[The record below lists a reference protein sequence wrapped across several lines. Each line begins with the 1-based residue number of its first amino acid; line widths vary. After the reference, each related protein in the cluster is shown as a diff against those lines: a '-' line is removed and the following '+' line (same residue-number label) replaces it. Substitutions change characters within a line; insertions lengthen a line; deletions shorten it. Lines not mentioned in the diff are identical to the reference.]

1 MGQRKSGEAKVTFW
15 PDPKVMQILDFN
27 HDLLVKRFRELAF
40 LTKGI
45 TLTFRDMRQDEK
57 DEIRFHYEGGISS
70 FVSYL
75 NEVKQPLFAKPIMLV
90 GSREGD
96 SGPVEFEAALQ
107 WNEGY
112 AETVLSFVNN
122 ISTGQG
128 GTHVSGFSTSLTRV
142 LNTYI
147 KTHNLN
153 KGDKTALT
161 GEDMKEGLVAVVS
174 VKVPNP
180 SV

>member
-1 MGQRKSGEAKVTFW
+1 
-15 PDPKVMQILDFN
+15 
-27 HDLLVKRFRELAF
+27 
-40 LTKGI
+40 
-45 TLTFRDMRQDEK
+45 
-57 DEIRFHYEGGISS
+57 
-70 FVSYL
+70 
-75 NEVKQPLFAKPIMLV
+75 MLV

-153 KGDKTALT
+153 KGDKNRLDRGRHERGSCCCCLSQGA
-161 GEDMKEGLVAVVS
+161 KSS
-174 VKVPNP
+174 V
-180 SV
+180 